1 MKILY
6 KSLFLVLTVCQ
17 YGVSQNIEI
26 EKISTKKPLQVS
38 GGLNANALFTQ
49 GIADNNAPFNY
60 FLSGYLTFT
69 AFNALN
75 IPVMINYSDRK
86 VNLSQGYSFNQIS
99 IHPSYKWA
107 TAHLGTTNMSFSP
120 YTLNG
125 HQFTGAGV
133 ELSPG
138 NWKIQIMRGRLLKA
152 QHEDTLNTGPTFKRT
167 GFGYRLEYNNGTF
180 LLGTTLFKA
189 KDDENSIPESFRIF
203 QEQVVNANENTVVAL
218 HFGATIL
225 KKFQLNGEFS
235 NSLLTKDK
243 SDLYEKVKVG
253 SLARVFQT
261 SNATTESNNAFNLKA
276 SYNITAT
283 NTNIGLGYERVDP
296 NYRTLGGYYFVNDMV
311 NYTFNFNQMIS
322 KGRYVLGGNIGMQ
335 QDDIKKTKANKQRR
349 FVGNVNAQARFSEKL
364 SMGMMFSNFQSY
376 RFLNDT
382 YSRMERIPGEIV
394 DTLDYALVSRTL
406 GYNLVNYLQKTEEK
420 ELFLSFNTN
429 YIASQSAH
437 TGENAAKTNILNTV
451 LTLGWRLPKKG
462 LGLHT
467 ALTHFYNHLDNGKL
481 SGLGPTIG
489 LQKNVKEALSF
500 SLNLSAINVKN
511 PEIDSNYWSAN
522 SQGNA
527 AWKINNNSRFNVNVG
542 FVRNQQNSFL
552 NGNLGYNYTFK

>member
-1 MKILY
+1 MKNFY

-17 YGVSQNIEI
+17 FGFSQNIEI
-26 EKISTKKPLQVS
+26 EKISAKKPLQVS
-38 GGLNANALFTQ
+38 GGLNATALFTE
-49 GIADNNAPFNY
+49 GLAENNSPFNY
-60 FLSGYLTFT
+60 FLSGHLNFT
-69 AFNALN
+69 AFNALI

-125 HQFTGAGV
+125 HQFSGAGI
-133 ELSPG
+133 ELSPA
-138 NWKIQIMRGRLLKA
+138 NWKIQIMSGRLVKG
-152 QHEDTLNTGPTFKRT
+152 QSEDTLNTGPTFKRT

-180 LLGTTLFKA
+180 LIGTTLFKA
-189 KDDENSIPESFRIF
+189 KDDENSLPESFRFF
-203 QEQVVNANENTVVAL
+203 QEQVINPSENTVVAL

-225 KKFQLNGEFS
+225 KRFQLNGEFS

-243 SDLYEKVKVG
+243 SELYAKVKVG
-253 SLARVFQT
+253 SLARVFHK

-311 NYTFNFNQMIS
+311 NYTFNFNQMFS
-322 KGRYVLGGNIGMQ
+322 KGRFVLGGNIGVQ
-335 QDDIKKTKANKQRR
+335 EDDIKKTKMNKQRR
-349 FVGNVNAQARFSEKL
+349 FVGNVNAQAKFSEKL
-364 SMGMMFSNFQSY
+364 SMGLMFSNFQSY

-394 DTLDYALVSRTL
+394 DTLDYSLVSRTL
-406 GYNLVNYLQKTEEK
+406 GYNVVNYLLKTEEK

-429 YIASQSAH
+429 SIASQSAH
-437 TGENAAKTNILNTV
+437 GGENAAKTNIINSI
-451 LTLGWRLPKKG
+451 LTLGWRLPTKR

-467 ALTHFYNHLDNGKL
+467 ALTHFYNHLDNGRL
-481 SGLGPTIG
+481 SGLGPTLG
-489 LQKNVKEALSF
+489 LQKSFKEALSF
-500 SLNLSAINVKN
+500 SLNLSAVNVKN
-511 PEIDSNYWSAN
+511 QLMDNSYWSVN

-527 AWKINNNSRFNVNVG
+527 AWKINNQNRFNVNLG